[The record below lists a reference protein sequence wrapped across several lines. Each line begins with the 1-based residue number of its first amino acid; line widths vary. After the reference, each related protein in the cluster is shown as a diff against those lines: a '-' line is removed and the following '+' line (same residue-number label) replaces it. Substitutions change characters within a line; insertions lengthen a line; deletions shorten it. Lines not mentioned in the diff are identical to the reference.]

1 MVQPLILPHSVL
13 GVPLRRMPHVSD
25 RGLRYVLQR
34 LSKGNRAAAATYL
47 ADRCSS
53 EKRAGAALRELEQE
67 AEAFERREEESR
79 LKTQL
84 QRRKAEEDKKKTDV
98 ELEALKKK
106 IVGRYADQVGLK
118 MLRRRKSLQKEGDG
132 KCDAISS
139 LAKKSTRDI

>member
-1 MVQPLILPHSVL
+1 MTQTLILHSAL
-13 GVPLRRMPHVSD
+13 PLPLRRMPHVSD
-25 RGLRYVLQR
+25 RGLRYVLHR

-53 EKRAGAALRELEQE
+53 RSGAALRQLEEE

-79 LKTQL
+79 RKTQL
-84 QRRKAEEDKKKTDV
+84 QRRKAEEEKKKTDV

-118 MLRRRKSLQKEGDG
+118 MF
-132 KCDAISS
+132 
-139 LAKKSTRDI
+139 